1 MSENKNENEI
11 KNGLNENESKKER
24 MGRQWVCVDD
34 GTVTL
39 NEDEKRDDD
48 KIPLAVIQISGHI
61 PAINASELH
70 VRSHVNESKLHG
82 HGHLNDR
89 YSNHYQ
95 RPTTN

>member
-1 MSENKNENEI
+1 MSMGSESSSVIAILISLPPDLNEI
-11 KNGLNENESKKER
+11 G
-24 MGRQWVCVDD
+24 GQWVCEDD

-48 KIPLAVIQISGHI
+48 KIPLAVIPISRHI

-70 VRSHVNESKLHG
+70 VRSHVNESKFHG